1 MTGHSVI
8 SNHADESGVWLL
20 CESNRALYEPQVI
33 AILDAFEK
41 RLRMEIRSKHSS
53 MVNADTACH
62 QLYGFKVALE
72 QLGLLPESKCFV
84 YPDHFKEK
92 EADNHG

>member
-1 MTGHSVI
+1 MRMLIPSPFSYSEVGLS
-8 SNHADESGVWLL
+8 
-20 CESNRALYEPQVI
+20 
-33 AILDAFEK
+33 K
-41 RLRMEIRSKHSS
+41 RLRMEIRSKHYS

-72 QLGLLPESKCFV
+72 QLGLLDESKCFV

>member
-1 MTGHSVI
+1 MLVAFDWDAVAAH
-8 SNHADESGVWLL
+8 LL
-20 CESNRALYEPQVI
+20 RELVKPEAASAEKERRAFV
-33 AILDAFEK
+33 K
-41 RLRMEIRSKHSS
+41 RLRMEIRSKHYS

-72 QLGLLPESKCFV
+72 QLGLLDESKCFV

>member
-1 MTGHSVI
+1 
-8 SNHADESGVWLL
+8 
-20 CESNRALYEPQVI
+20 
-33 AILDAFEK
+33 
-41 RLRMEIRSKHSS
+41 MEIRSKHYS

-72 QLGLLPESKCFV
+72 QLGLLDESKCYV

>member
-1 MTGHSVI
+1 
-8 SNHADESGVWLL
+8 
-20 CESNRALYEPQVI
+20 
-33 AILDAFEK
+33 
-41 RLRMEIRSKHSS
+41 METRSKHYS

-72 QLGLLPESKCFV
+72 QLGLLDESKCFV